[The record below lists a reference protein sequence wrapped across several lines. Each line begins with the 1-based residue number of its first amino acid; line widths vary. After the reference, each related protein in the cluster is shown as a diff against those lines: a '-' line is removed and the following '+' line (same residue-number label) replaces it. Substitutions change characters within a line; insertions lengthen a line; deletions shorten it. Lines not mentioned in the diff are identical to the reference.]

1 MKRIV
6 NVVIA
11 EPSFIIRSGL
21 ISVLKKISDH
31 KFNATE
37 IDDFK
42 KLQDEL
48 IRNKTEILFI
58 NPAYLGVFNFD
69 KLKRSGYGGTEPIIV
84 ALCSSLYTDGEI
96 NKYDKAISIYDTPNS
111 IKDKILALISQPDE
125 DSETKPELTQRET
138 DIVVCVAKGMTNKQI
153 AEEFC
158 LSTHTIMT
166 HRRNISAKLQIHSPA
181 GITVYAIANKLV
193 NIKDIDI

>member
-31 KFNATE
+31 RFNITE

-48 IRNKTEILFI
+48 IRNRTDILFV
-58 NPAYLGVFNFD
+58 NPAYLGTSHFD
-69 KLKRSGYGGTEPIIV
+69 KIKRSGNEIEPFIV

-96 NKYDKAISIYDTPNS
+96 NKYDKTISIYDTPNS
-111 IKDKILALISQPDE
+111 IKDKILALISQPYE